1 MKSRLFLTAIA
12 LAIVL
17 LAVGSWL
24 VGAVR
29 PRVVRPDGTS

>member
-1 MKSRLFLTAIA
+1 MKSRLFLTAMA

-17 LAVGSWL
+17 LAVGGWL

-29 PRVVRPDGTS
+29 PSVARPDGTS

>member
-1 MKSRLFLTAIA
+1 MKARLFLTAIA

-17 LAVGSWL
+17 LAVGGWL

-29 PRVVRPDGTS
+29 PNVVRPSGSS